1 MSNQVIERK
10 PNGQFAKGVSGNLGG
25 NAQRSRHALN
35 ADTIREMHA
44 AFRQGGRE
52 AIDKVMRTQPAAFLK
67 LLVLLVPREMRV
79 EHSGG
84 VKAMS
89 DEQLEA
95 GIEAIQAMLAARD
108 AGANAKVIEAVEE
121 SPSPGE
127 LEGPTPRRTRRKAT
141 RDMDA
146 DMGSDSHSAN
156 S

>member
-1 MSNQVIERK
+1 MSDQVIERK

-35 ADTIREMHA
+35 ADTIREMHL
-44 AFRQGGRE
+44 AFRRGGRK
-52 AIDKVMRTQPAAFLK
+52 AIDKVIRQQPAVFLK
-67 LLVLLVPREMRV
+67 LLVLLVPRELKV
-79 EHSGG
+79 EHAGG

-95 GIEAIQAMLAARD
+95 GIEAITAMLAARD

-127 LEGPTPRRTRRKAT
+127 LEGPKPRRTRRKAG
-141 RDMDA
+141 RDV
-146 DMGSDSHSAN
+146 GSDVGSAPDEAI

>member
-10 PNGQFAKGVSGNLGG
+10 PNGQFAKGSSGNLGG

-44 AFRQGGRE
+44 AFRRGGRK
-52 AIDKVMRTQPAAFLK
+52 AIETVMRNQPAVFLK
-67 LLVLLVPREMRV
+67 LLVLLVPREMKM

-84 VKAMS
+84 VKAMT

-95 GIEAIQAMLAARD
+95 AVEALQAMLAARD
-108 AGANAKVIEAVEE
+108 AGSQAMVIDAVPE
-121 SPSPGE
+121 PAALPA
-127 LEGPTPRRTRRKAT
+127 PRQAQRKRRKS
-141 RDMDA
+141 DLGKGNV
-146 DMGSDSHSAN
+146 MGSDEDEGN